1 MILSID
7 LGTTRTKA
15 VVWDGRGSVAHADAK
30 VTTRHPGPGRAE
42 QEPHEWWA
50 SVVAACAG
58 LDPASRAAVDAIG
71 FSGARQTIAL
81 VDARGVA
88 LGPALLWSDRRAAG
102 AVAGLDAGAVE
113 AKLAW
118 LESHEPTRL
127 AAARWALAPRD
138 LIVWR
143 LTGETVTDET
153 LASATGLPP
162 GHPLLPPALAPATVV
177 GRAGVEPAA
186 ELGLRP
192 GVPVVIGAGDRQC
205 EALATGAGPDLP
217 MVSWGTTAN
226 VSVPVPARPDPAPAG
241 LLVTRAAGTGW
252 LLEGGLAA
260 AGSLLDW
267 LAALTGA
274 TVDDLVARAGTCAP
288 GAGGVVAVPWLGG
301 ARAPWWR
308 ADAGAAFLGLGP
320 SHGAGDLARAAMEG
334 IAWDVVR
341 CIEAA
346 GVQPTGLALAAGA
359 GIGAWV
365 AVITAAAGLPGV
377 RRASADAAS
386 AGAALIASD
395 AVGAGLER
403 DLINPVVE
411 TVVPPAET
419 VDRYR
424 ALRAVSDAATRAA
437 LEVVA
442 SLPGGPRFTVSG

>member
-1 MILSID
+1 LILTID

-15 VVWDGRGSVAHADAK
+15 AVWGSTGPVAAAHAEL
-30 VTTRHPGPGRAE
+30 TTRYPAPGWAE
-42 QEPHEWWA
+42 QDPQQWWT

-58 LDPASRAAVDAIG
+58 LDPACRAAVEAIG

-81 VDARGVA
+81 VDAGGLA

-102 AVAGLDAGAVE
+102 AVAGLDAGAVA

-118 LESHEPTRL
+118 LETHEPARL

-138 LIVWR
+138 LVVGR
-143 LTGETVTDET
+143 LTGEAVTDET

-162 GHPLLPPALAPATVV
+162 GHPLLPPAVAPATVV
-177 GRAGVEPAA
+177 GRAGEGPAA
-186 ELGLRP
+186 ELGVRS

-205 EALATGAGPDLP
+205 EVLATAARPDRP

-226 VSVPVPARPDPAPAG
+226 VSIPVTAPPDPVPAG
-241 LLVTRAAGTGW
+241 LLLTRAAGAGW

-260 AGSLLDW
+260 AGSLLEW
-267 LAALTGA
+267 LAGLTGVA
-274 TVDDLVARAGTCAP
+274 VDDLVAQAAAGEP
-288 GAGGVVAVPWLGG
+288 GAAGVVAVPWLGG

-308 ADAGAAFLGLGP
+308 ADAGAAFLGFGP
-320 SHGAGDLARAAMEG
+320 SHGPGDLARAAIEG
-334 IAWDVVR
+334 VAWDVVR

-346 GVQPTGLALAAGA
+346 GEEPSGLALAAGA
-359 GIGAWV
+359 GIGPWV
-365 AVITAAAGLPGV
+365 AVLTAAAGLPAV
-377 RRASADAAS
+377 RRACADAAS
-386 AGAALIASD
+386 AGAALIVSD

-403 DLINPVVE
+403 DAINPVVE
-411 TVVPPAET
+411 TVVAPDER

-437 LEVVA
+437 LDVVA
-442 SLPGGPRFTVSG
+442 SLPGEPRFTVSG

>member
-1 MILSID
+1 MILTLD
-7 LGTTRTKA
+7 LGTSRTKA
-15 VVWDGRGSVAHADAK
+15 AVWDRRGPVATADAA
-30 VTTRHPGPGRAE
+30 VTTSHPAPGWAE
-42 QEPHEWWA
+42 QEPHEWWTA
-50 SVVAACAG
+50 VVAACAG

-71 FSGARQTIAL
+71 FSGARETIAL
-81 VDARGVA
+81 VDAEGVA

-102 AVAGLDAGAVE
+102 AVAGLHAGAVG

-118 LESHEPTRL
+118 LEAHQPTRL
-127 AAARWALAPRD
+127 VAARWALAPRD

-162 GHPLLPPALAPATVV
+162 GHPLLPPAVAPATVV
-177 GRAGVEPAA
+177 GLAGAEPAA
-186 ELGLRP
+186 ELGVRP
-192 GVPVVIGAGDRQC
+192 GVAVVIGAGDRQC
-205 EALATGAGPDLP
+205 EVRGTAAGPDRP

-226 VSVPVPARPDPAPAG
+226 VSVPVPAPPDPAPAG
-241 LLVTRAAGTGW
+241 LRLTRAAGAGW

-267 LAALTGA
+267 LAGVTGVA
-274 TVDDLVARAGTCAP
+274 VDDLVARAGGADP

-308 ADAGAAFLGLGP
+308 ADAGAAFFGLGP
-320 SHGAGDLARAAMEG
+320 SHGPGDLARAAMEG
-334 IAWDVVR
+334 VAWDVVR

-346 GVQPTGLALAAGA
+346 GMQPSGLALAAGA
-359 GIGAWV
+359 GVGPWV
-365 AVITAAAGLPGV
+365 AVLTAAAGLPAV
-377 RRASADAAS
+377 RRACADAAS

-437 LEVVA
+437 LDVVA